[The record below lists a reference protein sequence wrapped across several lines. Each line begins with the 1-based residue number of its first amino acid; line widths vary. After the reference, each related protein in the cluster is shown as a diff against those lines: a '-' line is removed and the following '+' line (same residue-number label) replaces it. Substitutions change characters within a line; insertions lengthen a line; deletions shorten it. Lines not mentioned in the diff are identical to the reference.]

1 MAYTYD
7 FKDNVV
13 YGADDIN
20 AIRAS
25 ILTKGVVEESQS
37 SCKVTAADTG
47 VKINKGQAIF
57 KDGCKIEVDDEG
69 VHVGVTAGEKNY
81 VYFYNNIL
89 AGLCEVKADVAKPSG
104 DYILLAEV
112 DEEGN
117 IWDKREFAQLKTAD
131 AERYAAS
138 FSGTLTMHDDMEI
151 GGVIGEIELPKS
163 NCSYLEFEYRFATQ
177 SLINIRVFPKEDG
190 YVIWR
195 DNYSSINAGKT
206 FKIDLLG
213 KTREIKFEVNGN
225 KLIFRHMSIS
235 PSGDNNTY
243 NISVAG
249 VCMR

>member
-1 MAYTYD
+1 MAYSYD
-7 FKDNVV
+7 FKDDVV

-25 ILTKGVVEESQS
+25 ILTKGVIEESLT
-37 SCKVTAADTG
+37 SCIVTATDDG

-57 KDGCKIEVDDEG
+57 EDGCRIEVDEEG
-69 VHVGVTAGEKNY
+69 AEVQVTAGVRNY

-89 AGLCEVKADVAKPSG
+89 AGLCEVKSDVTIPSG

-112 DEEGN
+112 DEEGTA
-117 IWDKREFAQLKTAD
+117 WDKREFAQLKTAD

-138 FSGTLTMHDDMEI
+138 FSGNFTMHDDLEI

-163 NCSYLEFEYRFATQ
+163 NCSYLEFEYRFSNERYTM
-177 SLINIRVFPKEDG
+177 RVLPKEDG

-195 DNYSSINAGKT
+195 HANGIFYSGKT
-206 FKIDLLG
+206 FVTTILG
-213 KTREIKFEVNGN
+213 KTRGTKFEVNGN
-225 KLIFRHMSIS
+225 KLILRHMSIS
-235 PSGDNNTY
+235 PSAAADVHEVS
-243 NISVAG
+243 IVG

>member
-1 MAYTYD
+1 MAYSYD

-37 SCKVTAADTG
+37 SCKVTATDTG

-57 KDGCKIEVDDEG
+57 EDGCKIEVDDEG
-69 VHVGVTAGEKNY
+69 AYVGITSGEKNY

-89 AGLCEVKADVAKPSG
+89 AGLCEVKSDVTIPSG

-112 DEEGN
+112 DEDGN

-138 FSGTLTMHDDMEI
+138 FSGTFTMHDDMEI
-151 GGVIGEIELPKS
+151 GGIIGEIELPKS
-163 NCSYLEFEYRFATQ
+163 NCSYLEFDYKFRSE
-177 SLINIRVFPKEDG
+177 SSIHVRVFPKEDG
-190 YVIWR
+190 YTMWR
-195 DNYSSINAGKT
+195 YAIGQFFFGETLVTEYSGERRNT
-206 FKIDLLG
+206 
-213 KTREIKFEVNGN
+213 KFELNGN
-225 KLIFRHMSIS
+225 KLILRNMSHIA
-235 PSGDNNTY
+235 SGSGAVN
-243 NISVAG
+243 NISIAG

>member
-1 MAYTYD
+1 MAYSYD

-37 SCKVTAADTG
+37 SCKVTATDTG

-57 KDGCKIEVDDEG
+57 EDGCKIEVDDEG
-69 VHVGVTAGEKNY
+69 VYVGVTSGEKNY
-81 VYFYNNIL
+81 IYFYNNIL
-89 AGLCEVKADVAKPSG
+89 AGFCEVKAEVTKPSG

-138 FSGTLTMHDDMEI
+138 FSGTFTMHDDMEI

-163 NCSYLEFEYRFATQ
+163 NCSYIELLYSFEYKASIT
-177 SLINIRVFPKEDG
+177 IRIFPKEDG
-190 YVIWR
+190 YVLWS
-195 DNYSSINAGKT
+195 DINGSFNTGKT
-206 FKIDLLG
+206 FSLYMFG
-213 KTREIKFEVNGN
+213 KTRETKFEVNGN
-225 KLIFRHMSIS
+225 KLIFRNMSIS
-235 PSGDNNTY
+235 PSGDKSTY

-249 VCMR
+249 VCIR